1 MIKNKKKN
9 LLVVAAHPDDEVLGC
24 GGTILKYSK
33 KGYNINLIFFTDGVG
48 SRINKNLNKKK
59 IVRINAAIK
68 AAKILG
74 CKKPNF
80 NEFPDNELDKISNL
94 KLVKIIENEI
104 KKTKPEIIFTHFKND
119 LNIDHKKINQA
130 LVTACRP
137 QKNRTVKKILFFE
150 VPSSTE
156 WQIDKSKN
164 IFNPNWF
171 EDITNEFKKK
181 INAIKCYKDELR
193 KSPHPRSIDGIT
205 SLNKWR
211 GSTIGVK
218 YAEAFMLGR
227 FIS

>member
-1 MIKNKKKN
+1 MTKHQKKN
-9 LLVVAAHPDDEVLGC
+9 ILVVAAHPDDEILGC
-24 GGTILKYSK
+24 GGSLLKYK
-33 KGYNINLIFFTDGVG
+33 KRGYSINLIFFTDGVG
-48 SRINKNLNKKK
+48 SRNKKNLIKKK
-59 IVRINAAIK
+59 KSRLNAAIK
-68 AAKILG
+68 VSKILG
-74 CKKPNF
+74 CKKPMF
-80 NEFPDNELDKISNL
+80 NQFPDNELDKISNL
-94 KLVKIIENEI
+94 KLVKIIEKEI
-104 KKTKPEIIFTHFKND
+104 LRIKPEIIFTHFKND

-137 QKNRTVKKILFFE
+137 QKNRIIKKILFFE

-171 EDITNEFKKK
+171 ENITHEFKMK
-181 INAIKCYKDELR
+181 IKAIKCYKEELR